1 MGSCEVC
8 REASADR
15 LCARCLDRF
24 APLQPRCPRCAITV
38 AAGLDLC
45 GACRADPP
53 AFARTV
59 CVADY
64 GFPWDGLVAAF
75 KYRGGSDLAGV
86 LARCL
91 AARADPAELPDVVAP
106 IPLSD
111 ARLAERGYDQAWELA
126 RRVAAL
132 WQRPA
137 QARLLVRRF
146 DLGRQ
151 AQSGRRER
159 LANLRG
165 AFAAAEGAA
174 SMARGRHVA
183 LVDDVLTTGATAQAA
198 ARVLLD
204 LGAACVSLWV
214 VARTP
219 DPLAPHA

>member
-1 MGSCEVC
+1 M
-8 REASADR
+8 
-15 LCARCLDRF
+15 RCLERF
-24 APLQPRCPRCAITV
+24 APRQTRCLRCAITV
-38 AAGLDLC
+38 PPGLELC
-45 GACRADPP
+45 GPCRADPP
-53 AFARTV
+53 AFERTV
-59 CVADY
+59 CLADY
-64 GFPWDGLVAAF
+64 GFPWDALIAAF
-75 KYRGGSDLAGV
+75 KYRDGSDLAGV

-91 AARADPAELPDVVAP
+91 AAGAGDAPLPDLVAP

-126 RRVAAL
+126 RRLAGH

-137 QARLLVRRF
+137 LARLLVRRF

-151 AQSGRRER
+151 AKSGRRER

-165 AFAAAEGAA
+165 AFAVAPGQAA
-174 SMARGRHVA
+174 SARSRHVA

-204 LGAACVSLWV
+204 QGAARVTLWV

-219 DPLAPHA
+219 DPLSAQA